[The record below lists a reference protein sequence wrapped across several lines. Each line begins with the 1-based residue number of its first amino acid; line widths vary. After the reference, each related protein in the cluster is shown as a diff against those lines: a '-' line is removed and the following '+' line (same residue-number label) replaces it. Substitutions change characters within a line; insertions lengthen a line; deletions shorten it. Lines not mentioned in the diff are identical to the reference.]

1 MKKTTFIDKIY
12 SKKAIR
18 KIEEKLEL
26 LGDNYKYTVRMVL
39 NYRLLIAI
47 LIFFLFIVFVEKSY
61 LYAPLISILV
71 YFGFTYLI
79 LDYPIKQR
87 KLKLEHEAIFY
98 FEILEL
104 TLESGRTLSQAL
116 EITSKNVDGEL
127 SNEFKKTLD
136 EVKLGKSLIE
146 SLKAMKKRIP
156 SDTINNTILN
166 ITESSIFGSNI
177 IESLNNQLEYLRNK
191 RLMEIKGRI
200 AKLPTKISVI
210 SVVFFVPLLLLI
222 ILSPVILE
230 FLLG

>member
-1 MKKTTFIDKIY
+1 MGKVNYIDKIY
-12 SKKAIR
+12 SKKTIN
-18 KIEEKLEL
+18 KIKHKIDL
-26 LGDNYKYTVRMVL
+26 LGDDYKYTVRMVL
-39 NYRLLIAI
+39 NYRLLATI
-47 LIFFLFIVFVEKSY
+47 LTFLLFIVFVDKAY
-61 LYAPLISILV
+61 LYAPIVSFLV
-71 YFGFTYLI
+71 FIGMTYLM

-87 KLKLEHEAIFY
+87 SLKLEHEAIFF

-116 EITSKNVDGEL
+116 EITSNNVDGEL
-127 SNEFKKTLD
+127 SKEFKKTLD

-177 IESLNNQLEYLRNK
+177 IDSLNNQLEYLRNK
-191 RLMEIKGRI
+191 RLMEIKGKI

-210 SVVFFVPLLLLI
+210 SVVFFIPILLLI

>member
-1 MKKTTFIDKIY
+1 MNKMSFIDKIY
-12 SKKAIR
+12 SKKSIN
-18 KIEEKLEL
+18 KIKEKIDL
-26 LGDNYKYTVRMVL
+26 LGDDYKYTVRMVL
-39 NYRLLIAI
+39 NYRLLMTI
-47 LIFFLFIVFVEKSY
+47 LIFVSFIVFVKNGY
-61 LYAPLISILV
+61 LYAPIIAFFT
-71 YFGFTYLI
+71 YFGMTYLM
-79 LDYPIKQR
+79 LDFPIKQR
-87 KLKLEHEAIFY
+87 SIKLEHEAIFF

-116 EITSKNVDGEL
+116 DITSKNVDGEL
-127 SNEFKKTLD
+127 SNEFKKTLE

-146 SLKAMKKRIP
+146 GLKSMRKRIP

-191 RLMEIKGRI
+191 RMMEIKGRI
-200 AKLPTKISVI
+200 AKLPTQISVI
-210 SVVFFVPLLLLI
+210 SVIFFVPLLLLI